1 MNTPFDSKLNFLE
14 IFHDFK
20 QSGCSFS
27 KYYRCR
33 LQSFVERSGTEQITL
48 PSSEF
53 LRWKLA
59 AYDESRTFPS
69 NYDFWEGI
77 YKAYAAWDGK
87 SCKHF
92 FAAIGPN
99 IHCSY
104 DYFCKVMTLFGNR
117 EALKKAKLNKVA
129 NSSNL
134 VKGNDDVIVV
144 VDLDALMVAKKAQ
157 IKSLMDTS
165 KVDNRS
171 QLSTPRSLYQ
181 ARAETCI
188 QGTSAIT
195 RPNKGKVQTPG
206 TKSPQEA
213 RLPFQIVQ
221 EKLRALRQTCCK
233 TMMNTGGY

>member
-14 IFHDFK
+14 IFYDFK

-33 LQSFVERSGTEQITL
+33 LQSFVERSGTKQITL

-53 LRWKLA
+53 LRWKLV

-77 YKAYAAWDGK
+77 YKANAAQDGK

-117 EALKKAKLNKVA
+117 EALKKVKLNKVA
-129 NSSNL
+129 ISSNL
-134 VKGNDDVIVV
+134 VKGNDDVI
-144 VDLDALMVAKKAQ
+144 AKFAH
-157 IKSLMDTS
+157 L
-165 KVDNRS
+165 
-171 QLSTPRSLYQ
+171 
-181 ARAETCI
+181 
-188 QGTSAIT
+188 
-195 RPNKGKVQTPG
+195 
-206 TKSPQEA
+206 
-213 RLPFQIVQ
+213 
-221 EKLRALRQTCCK
+221 LRQEG
-233 TMMNTGGY
+233 NLLRH

>member
-1 MNTPFDSKLNFLE
+1 MNTPFNSELNFLE

-27 KYYRCR
+27 KYYRSR
-33 LQSFVERSGTEQITL
+33 LQSFVERSGTKQITL

-77 YKAYAAWDGK
+77 YKAYAAWGGK
-87 SCKHF
+87 SCRHF
-92 FAAIGPN
+92 FAAIGHN
-99 IHCSY
+99 INCSY

-117 EALKKAKLNKVA
+117 EALKKEKLNNAA

-134 VKGNDDVIVV
+134 VKGNDDVVVV
-144 VDLDALMVAKKAQ
+144 VDLDALMVTKKAQ
-157 IKSLMDTS
+157 ITSLMDPS

-181 ARAETCI
+181 ARA
-188 QGTSAIT
+188 
-195 RPNKGKVQTPG
+195 G
-206 TKSPQEA
+206 TKSPQEV

-221 EKLRALRQTCCK
+221 EKLRALRQTCRN
-233 TMMNTGGY
+233 TMMNKGGH